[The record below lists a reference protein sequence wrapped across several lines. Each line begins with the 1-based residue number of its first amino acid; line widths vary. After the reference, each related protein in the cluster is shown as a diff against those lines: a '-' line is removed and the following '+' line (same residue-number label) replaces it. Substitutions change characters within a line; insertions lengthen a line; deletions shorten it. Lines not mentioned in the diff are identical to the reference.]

1 MSNIRNIM
9 NYKRICLS
17 YTGIFAFCI
26 LCISCGRDVNNTT
39 ADSMKGK
46 PSQIVKDAHLLRSV
60 NGVVDVELFSDLI
73 QVYSGDSAKM
83 CFPKGINLIFLNQ
96 DLSTKATLRADYAVN
111 YKWSEVYYIRDSVV
125 IIDYCQQDTFYCRD
139 LFWIKDSAMLR
150 TDLPIRH
157 HSASG
162 IDFGSGLRAR
172 DNFDSIMI
180 MNPYGTQTVEEEQD

>member
-1 MSNIRNIM
+1 MSNIKNM
-9 NYKRICLS
+9 TSCKRICLF
-17 YTGIFAFCI
+17 YAGIFAFCV
-26 LCISCGRDVNNTT
+26 LSVSCDRNAKKT
-39 ADSMKGK
+39 AKDSMSGK

-83 CFPKGINLIFLNQ
+83 CFPKGINMIFLNQ

-125 IIDYCQQDTFYCRD
+125 IIDYRQQDTFYCRD

-180 MNPYGTQTVEEEQD
+180 MNPYGTQTVEEEQE